1 MKWSPNLVL
10 WYSFVNHD
18 LACICVYELWPAWK
32 KGKRRFILVL
42 TRYFENID
50 QTSQSKQKSTCFKY
64 IWCLGGQNGSDTWP
78 YFLCI
83 LSSYPN
89 HYEYFFIFM
98 YLTHGFWLNSTVFCH
113 FHDIFS
119 GFWGGK
125 RSRNKKLDALELF
138 FFHVCLSGTYIE
150 SLAKVQLLTSK
161 FDFWLSTAL
170 TRALFRAFWGILP
183 YRSIFQ
189 GSSWDHM
196 YDIRLAIFVYVQ
208 FYHVMGHT

>member
-1 MKWSPNLVL
+1 MCDTNNFWKFFLSHIVVHNTSFYLSYCTYNNSQYWSHRTPVKWSPNLVL

-89 HYEYFFIFM
+89 HY
-98 YLTHGFWLNSTVFCH
+98 GFGLFW
-113 FHDIFS
+113 FS
-119 GFWGGK
+119 GGNKIMGPTAASKKKVWGPQNRPQKGFK
-125 RSRNKKLDALELF
+125 
-138 FFHVCLSGTYIE
+138 
-150 SLAKVQLLTSK
+150 
-161 FDFWLSTAL
+161 
-170 TRALFRAFWGILP
+170 
-183 YRSIFQ
+183 
-189 GSSWDHM
+189 M
-196 YDIRLAIFVYVQ
+196 
-208 FYHVMGHT
+208 